1 MSVNKKNGVVT
12 TIGGPIGYI
21 VRDRCNDSHIHPSSI
36 VTQIMKKVVDGE
48 RIGSWKQEV
57 LDYQSNLKTVQ
68 NFKKRLQTAY
78 NTIERVGGMVAAKK
92 ELDN

>member
-1 MSVNKKNGVVT
+1 MSATKKDGVVT
-12 TIGGPIGYI
+12 TIGGSVGFIM
-21 VRDRCNDSHIHPSSI
+21 RDRCNDSHVHPSSI
-36 VTQIMKKVVDGE
+36 VTQIIGKVMDGK